1 MLEQLKEELIDR
13 FGTLPDATSNLFDSH
28 ALRITG
34 KPLDLIKIDASAASI
49 TIQFGPDTPIHPH
62 RVIQLVQQKRHF
74 KLAGPDKLKIEKPM
88 PNLHDRVL
96 AIKAVLYEL
105 TPIVPQAKVAA

>member
-1 MLEQLKEELIDR
+1 
-13 FGTLPDATSNLFDSH
+13 
-28 ALRITG
+28 
-34 KPLDLIKIDASAASI
+34 
-49 TIQFGPDTPIHPH
+49 
-62 RVIQLVQQKRHF
+62 
-74 KLAGPDKLKIEKPM
+74 M